1 MGTFSN
7 ESLLFCKLSKFTDGE
22 NMPVEKV
29 RVAILDDHQS
39 IIDGFV
45 YRLSSTPEIEVVA
58 TATVGEE
65 LETLLTRQRVDVL
78 LLDLSVRSAQ
88 DNPNPYPI
96 LHVIPKILQK
106 YSNLSILIIS
116 MFSEPGLMRSLIEAG
131 ASGYI
136 LKDDQAAFKELGNIV
151 LSIARGGV
159 FFSRKAHSLYMQAE
173 SLSNGEMLTPRQ
185 MEVISLCAAY
195 PDASTSDL
203 AQMMTISNSTVRNLL
218 SSLYLRLGV
227 HSRTA
232 AVEKAR
238 EMGLITP
245 RPPTFTS
252 NSR

>member
-1 MGTFSN
+1 
-7 ESLLFCKLSKFTDGE
+7 
-22 NMPVEKV
+22 MPAEKV

-39 IIDGFV
+39 IIDGFI
-45 YRLSSTPEIEVVA
+45 YRLSGTSEIEVVA

-65 LETLLTRQRVDVL
+65 LEPLLAKHRVDVL
-78 LLDLSVRSAQ
+78 LLDLSVRTSPH
-88 DNPNPYPI
+88 NPNPFPI
-96 LHVIPKILQK
+96 LHAIPKLLQK
-106 YSNLSILIIS
+106 YSNLSVLIIS
-116 MFSEPGLMRSLIEAG
+116 MYSEPGLMRSLIEAG

-151 LSIARGGV
+151 LSVARGGI
-159 FFSRKAHSLYMQAE
+159 FFSKKAHSLYLQAE
-173 SLSNGEMLTPRQ
+173 NMANGDLLTPRQ

-195 PDASTSDL
+195 PDASTADL

-245 RPPTFTS
+245 RPPAFAG
-252 NSR
+252 

>member
-1 MGTFSN
+1 
-7 ESLLFCKLSKFTDGE
+7 
-22 NMPVEKV
+22 MPADKV

-39 IIDGFV
+39 IIDGFI
-45 YRLSSTPEIEVVA
+45 YRLSSTSEIEIVA
-58 TATVGEE
+58 TATMGEE
-65 LETLLTRQRVDVL
+65 LEPLLSKYSIDVL
-78 LLDLSVRSAQ
+78 LLDLSVRTSAE
-88 DNPNPYPI
+88 NPNPFPI
-96 LHVIPKILQK
+96 LHIIPKLLQK
-106 YSNLSILIIS
+106 YSNLCVLIVS
-116 MFSEPGLMRSLIEAG
+116 MFSEPGLMRSLIEVG

-151 LSIARGGV
+151 LSVARGGI
-159 FFSRKAHSLYMQAE
+159 FFSKKAHSLYLQAE
-173 SLSNGEMLTPRQ
+173 NLSNGDLLTPRQ

-195 PDASTSDL
+195 PDASTADL

-252 NSR
+252 

>member
-1 MGTFSN
+1 
-7 ESLLFCKLSKFTDGE
+7 
-22 NMPVEKV
+22 MPAEKV

-39 IIDGFV
+39 IIDGFI
-45 YRLSSTPEIEVVA
+45 YRLSSTSEIEVVA

-65 LETLLTRQRVDVL
+65 LEPLLAKHRVDVL
-78 LLDLSVRSAQ
+78 LLHIRVRTSP
-88 DNPNPYPI
+88 DNPNPFPI
-96 LHVIPKILQK
+96 QQAIPKMLQK
-106 YSNLSILIIS
+106 NSNISVLIIS
-116 MFSEPGLMRSLIEAG
+116 MYSEPGLMRSLIEVG

-151 LSIARGGV
+151 LSVARGGI
-159 FFSRKAHSLYMQAE
+159 FFSKKAHSLYLQAE
-173 SLSNGEMLTPRQ
+173 NMANGDLLTPRQ

-195 PDASTSDL
+195 PDASTADL
-203 AQMMTISNSTVRNLL
+203 AQIMTISNSTVRNLL

-245 RPPTFTS
+245 RPPAFAG
-252 NSR
+252 